1 MQPYE
6 GGGGDSRALS
16 RRDLL
21 KRAGLVGV
29 AAAAPTAAMA
39 PAAAAPVHPRERLE
53 ALTASEAETV
63 EAMVDRLIPS
73 DANGPGAAE
82 ARVARYIDRAL
93 GGELAPVRASYSD
106 GLAAVDAYAQGR
118 FGDRL
123 ADLDTAQQDAVLTA
137 MEQNVATGFAGGSR
151 AFFELVREHC
161 LQGMFGDPVHG
172 GNEDFVG
179 WDLIGFPGVKL
190 SFGAA
195 EQQMDVTVVPAH
207 KSTADFPLFKGGRK
221 GGRDEH

>member
-6 GGGGDSRALS
+6 GGGADSRALS

-21 KRAGLVGV
+21 KRAGIVGV

-39 PAAAAPVHPRERLE
+39 PEAAPVRPRERLE
-53 ALTASEAETV
+53 ALTAAEAETV
-63 EAMVDRLIPS
+63 EAIVDRLIPS
-73 DANGPGAAE
+73 DASGPGAAE
-82 ARVARYIDRAL
+82 ARVTRYIDRAL
-93 GGELAPVRASYSD
+93 GGELAPQRSAYSD
-106 GLAAVDAYAQGR
+106 GLAAVDAYAQSR
-118 FGDRL
+118 FGDRF
-123 ADLDTAQQDAVLTA
+123 ADLNDAQQDAVLTA

-151 AFFELVREHC
+151 AFLELVREHC

-172 GNEDFVG
+172 GNEDFAG

-195 EQQMDVTVVPAH
+195 EQQMDVIVVPAH
-207 KSTADFPLFKGGRK
+207 KSTADFPIFKGGRK

>member
-6 GGGGDSRALS
+6 RGGADSRALS

-21 KRAGLVGV
+21 KRAGVVGV
-29 AAAAPTAAMA
+29 AAAAPTAVLA
-39 PAAAAPVHPRERLE
+39 PEAAPVRERERLE
-53 ALTASEAETV
+53 ALTAAEAEAL
-63 EAMVDRLIPS
+63 EAVVDRLIPA

-93 GGELAPVRASYSD
+93 AGELSALRASYSD
-106 GLAAVDAYAQGR
+106 GLAAVDAYARGR
-118 FGDRL
+118 FGEVF
-123 ADLDTAQQDAVLTA
+123 ADLDPPQQDAVLRD
-137 MEQNVATGFAGGSR
+137 MEQNVATGFTGGSR
-151 AFFELVREHC
+151 TFFELVREHC

-190 SFGAA
+190 SFAAA
-195 EQQMDVTVVPAH
+195 EQELDVIVVPAH
-207 KSTADFPLFKGGRK
+207 KSTADFPLFKRGRK
-221 GGRDEH
+221 GGSGEH

>member
-1 MQPYE
+1 MQAYE
-6 GGGGDSRALS
+6 GGGSRSRALS

-21 KRAGLVGV
+21 RRAGIVGV
-29 AAAAPTAAMA
+29 AAAAPTAALAPMA
-39 PAAAAPVHPRERLE
+39 SPVRERERLE
-53 ALTASEAETV
+53 ALTATEAEAV
-63 EAMVDRLIPS
+63 EAIVERLIPS
-73 DANGPGAAE
+73 DAAGPGAEE

-93 GGELAPVRASYSD
+93 GGELAALRAAYSD
-106 GLAAVDAYAQGR
+106 GLAAVDAYARSR

-123 ADLDTAQQDAVLTA
+123 ADLDPVQQDAVVAA
-137 MEQNVATGFAGGSR
+137 MEQNVASGFAGGSR
-151 AFFELVREHC
+151 VFFELVREHC

-207 KSTADFPLFKGGRK
+207 KSTADFPLFKRGRK
-221 GGRDEH
+221 RGHNEH

>member
-6 GGGGDSRALS
+6 GGGADSRALS

-21 KRAGLVGV
+21 KRAGIVGV

-39 PAAAAPVHPRERLE
+39 PTAAPVRPRERLE
-53 ALTASEAETV
+53 ALTATEAETV

-73 DANGPGAAE
+73 DASGPGAAE

-93 GGELAPVRASYSD
+93 GGELAPLRTAYSD
-106 GLAAVDAYAQGR
+106 GLAAVDAYAQSR

-123 ADLDTAQQDAVLTA
+123 ADLGPTQQDAVLTA

-172 GNEDFVG
+172 GNEDFAG

-207 KSTADFPLFKGGRK
+207 KSTADFPLFKRGRK
-221 GGRDEH
+221 GDRDEH

>member
-6 GGGGDSRALS
+6 GGGADSRALS

-21 KRAGLVGV
+21 KRAGIVGV

-39 PAAAAPVHPRERLE
+39 PTAAPVRPRERLE
-53 ALTASEAETV
+53 ALTAAEAETV
-63 EAMVDRLIPS
+63 EAIVDRLIPS
-73 DANGPGAAE
+73 DASGPGAAE
-82 ARVARYIDRAL
+82 ARVTRYIDRAL
-93 GGELAPVRASYSD
+93 GGELAPQRAAYSD
-106 GLAAVDAYAQGR
+106 GLAAVDAYAQSR
-118 FGDRL
+118 FGDQF
-123 ADLDTAQQDAVLTA
+123 ADLNDAQRDAVLTA

-172 GNEDFVG
+172 GNEDFAG

-195 EQQMDVTVVPAH
+195 EQQMDVIVVPAH
-207 KSTADFPLFKGGRK
+207 KSTADFPIFKGGRK

>member
-1 MQPYE
+1 MQPFEME
-6 GGGGDSRALS
+6 GSASRALS
-16 RRDLL
+16 RGDLL

-29 AAAAPTAAMA
+29 AAAVPAGVLASDAAS
-39 PAAAAPVHPRERLE
+39 VRERDALE
-53 ALTASEAETV
+53 TFTSAEAEAV
-63 EAMVDRLIPS
+63 EAIVDRLIPS

-93 GGELAPVRASYSD
+93 GGELASLRATYSA

-118 FGDRL
+118 FGGAL
-123 ADLDTAQQDAVLTA
+123 ADLPAAQQDAVLTA
-137 MEQNVATGFAGGSR
+137 MEQNVATGFPGGSR
-151 AFFELVREHC
+151 AFFDLVREHC

-179 WDLIGFPGVKL
+179 WDLVGFPGVKL
-190 SFGAA
+190 SFSAA

-207 KSTADFPLFKGGRK
+207 KSTADYPLFKRGRK
-221 GGRDEH
+221 RGNDEH

>member
-1 MQPYE
+1 MHAFERE
-6 GGGGDSRALS
+6 GDASHALS

-29 AAAAPTAAMA
+29 AAAAPAGVLAADATPVRERDALETFTAA
-39 PAAAAPVHPRERLE
+39 
-53 ALTASEAETV
+53 EAEAV
-63 EAMVDRLIPS
+63 EAIVDRLIPS

-93 GGELAPVRASYSD
+93 GGELSPLRAIYSA
-106 GLAAVDAYAQGR
+106 GLAAVDAYAEER
-118 FGDRL
+118 FGAPF
-123 ADLDTAQQDAVLTA
+123 ADLPSGQQDAVLTA
-137 MEQNVATGFAGGSR
+137 MEGNVATGFPGGSR
-151 AFFELVREHC
+151 PFFDLVREHS

-190 SFGAA
+190 AFSAA
-195 EQQMDVTVVPAH
+195 EQEMDVTVVPAH
-207 KSTADFPLFKGGRK
+207 KSTADYPLFKRARK
-221 GGRDEH
+221 RGNGEH

>member
-6 GGGGDSRALS
+6 GGGADSRALS

-21 KRAGLVGV
+21 KRAGIVGV

-39 PAAAAPVHPRERLE
+39 PEAAPVRPRERLE
-53 ALTASEAETV
+53 ALTAAEAETV
-63 EAMVDRLIPS
+63 EAIVDRLIPS
-73 DANGPGAAE
+73 DASGPGAAE
-82 ARVARYIDRAL
+82 GRVTRYIDRAL
-93 GGELAPVRASYSD
+93 GGELAPQRSAYSD
-106 GLAAVDAYAQGR
+106 GLAAVDAYAQSR
-118 FGDRL
+118 FGDRF
-123 ADLDTAQQDAVLTA
+123 ADLNDAQQDAVLTA
-137 MEQNVATGFAGGSR
+137 MEQNIATGFAGGSR

-172 GNEDFVG
+172 GNEDFAG

-195 EQQMDVTVVPAH
+195 EQQMDVIVVPAH
-207 KSTADFPLFKGGRK
+207 KSTADFPIFKGGRK

>member
-6 GGGGDSRALS
+6 GGGADSRALS

-21 KRAGLVGV
+21 KRAGIVGV

-39 PAAAAPVHPRERLE
+39 PEAAPVRPRERLE
-53 ALTASEAETV
+53 ALTAAEAETV
-63 EAMVDRLIPS
+63 EAIVDRLIPS
-73 DANGPGAAE
+73 DASGPGAAE
-82 ARVARYIDRAL
+82 GRVTRYIDRAL
-93 GGELAPVRASYSD
+93 GGELAPQRSAYSD
-106 GLAAVDAYAQGR
+106 GLAAVDAYAQSR
-118 FGDRL
+118 FGDRF
-123 ADLDTAQQDAVLTA
+123 ADLNNAQQDAVLTA

-172 GNEDFVG
+172 GNEDFAG

-195 EQQMDVTVVPAH
+195 EQQMDVIVVPAH
-207 KSTADFPLFKGGRK
+207 KSTADFPIFKGGRK

>member
-6 GGGGDSRALS
+6 GGGADSRALS

-21 KRAGLVGV
+21 KRAGIVGV

-39 PAAAAPVHPRERLE
+39 PEAAPVRPRERLE
-53 ALTASEAETV
+53 ALTAAEAETV
-63 EAMVDRLIPS
+63 EAIVDRLIPS
-73 DANGPGAAE
+73 DASGPGAAE
-82 ARVARYIDRAL
+82 GRVIRYIDRAL
-93 GGELAPVRASYSD
+93 GGELAPQRSAYSD
-106 GLAAVDAYAQGR
+106 GLAAVDAYAQSR
-118 FGDRL
+118 FGDRF
-123 ADLDTAQQDAVLTA
+123 ADLNDAQQDAVLTA

-172 GNEDFVG
+172 GNEDFAG

-195 EQQMDVTVVPAH
+195 EQQMDVIVVPAH
-207 KSTADFPLFKGGRK
+207 KSTADFPIFKGGRK